1 MALFGQKKPVNP
13 LGMGIGQTPVP
24 AMQSAAPVVA
34 PMSYG
39 EAAPQGGFSRP
50 AQGFDAAA
58 AINAPTKRKGGGLF
72 GKDSALWKVLGT
84 FGDAVTGNP
93 VYSQIAL
100 ERRKMEHEDQM
111 REERRAADLED
122 YAKKQEI
129 EAQYRAPPAPND
141 TERDYQ
147 FWQERLSP
155 QDFQKWL
162 MNRVIDPPRFGM
174 VNGMP
179 AMIGGYQGPQSA
191 PAAPQGPVG
200 TLKPYGGQ
208 PSPAAGNFPR

>member
-1 MALFGQKKPVNP
+1 MGDGAGTRRVQDRELWGALMALFGQKKPVNP

-24 AMQSAAPVVA
+24 AMQTPE
-34 PMSYG
+34 PM
-39 EAAPQGGFSRP
+39 PMGG
-50 AQGFDAAA
+50 GV
-58 AINAPTKRKGGGLF
+58 KRKGGGLF

-84 FGDAVTGNP
+84 LGDGITGNP
-93 VYSQIAL
+93 VYSQTVLA
-100 ERRKMEHEDQM
+100 RKQMEHDAEMQ
-111 REERRAADLED
+111 RAKRAADLED

-147 FWQERLSP
+147 FWQERLTP